1 MRDDLTRC
9 YAELDLAPD
18 AEPDAIRDAYTD
30 LVKVWHPDRFS
41 AEGPRLRRRAEE
53 KMKRIN
59 EAYRRIR
66 ADRRLDGS
74 ASETR
79 ILVPLDFGGRWGF
92 VDEAGVPVIYPE
104 FAAARGFSEG
114 LAAVRVVEH
123 WGFIDTSGQFA
134 VNSRYEEA
142 GDFSEGLAAVRWYG
156 RWGYID
162 RAGCFVIH
170 PRYQGARP
178 FRDGWGEVQMGLR
191 WGRINRAGEV
201 AFAEMTPG
209 RQL

>member
-1 MRDDLTRC
+1 MPEDLTRY
-9 YAELDLAPD
+9 YAILDLTPD
-18 AEPDAIRDAYTD
+18 AAPDAIRESYTD
-30 LVKVWHPDRFS
+30 LVKVWHPDRF
-41 AEGPRLRRRAEE
+41 PVDDRRLRRKAED
-53 KMKRIN
+53 KLKLIN
-59 EAYRRIR
+59 EAYQKIR
-66 ADRRLDGS
+66 ASRKLGGPTGERRL
-74 ASETR
+74 
-79 ILVPLDFGGRWGF
+79 LVPLDFGGRWGY
-92 VDEAGVPVIYPE
+92 VDESGIPVIYPE

-123 WGFIDTSGQFA
+123 WGFIDTEGHFA
-134 VNSRYEEA
+134 VNSTYEEV

-162 RAGCFVIH
+162 RTGCFAVH

-178 FRDGWGEVQMGLR
+178 FRGGWGEVQMGMR

-201 AFAEMTPG
+201 VFAEMAPA